1 MHKTAAEQPPG
12 TARNA
17 ALWLTSRLVNV
28 TGAIGLDEPRSLIK
42 AVLGRSNDD
51 TVNAKIIFRHVVTP
65 AAGASRRAA
74 AESPTTR
81 KPVVALPT
89 FSASKPLKLYMTG
102 DSLITD
108 PGSAFLDLAHRS
120 GVINELPPEPHTA
133 SGLAQPEIFNWFD
146 YLPHQAQT
154 LRPNLVVLT
163 LGGNDGLT
171 LSGSGGGEAF
181 DTPGWRRE
189 YARRVGGVMDDFISY
204 GAKVIWLGLPIPRDG
219 DLAARYRVINQVERQ
234 EAQQR
239 AGDVAYLDLYK
250 RFEDSSGH
258 YSDYLPGPGGQ
269 LVHVREPDGVHYD
282 IAGAEII
289 AHLIAHT
296 IPLLVH
302 LKTSDPDFALP
313 GCQACQSPHR

>member
-12 TARNA
+12 TARNI
-17 ALWLTSRLVNV
+17 ALWLTGGLADV
-28 TGAIGLDEPRSLIK
+28 TGAIGLDEPRSLVK

-51 TVNAKIIFRHVVTP
+51 TVSAKITFRQVVIP
-65 AAGASRRAA
+65 VAGASRQRAA
-74 AESPTTR
+74 ASRTSR
-81 KPVVALPT
+81 KHVVALPT

-108 PGSAFLDLAHRS
+108 PGSAFLDLAHQS
-120 GVINELPPEPHTA
+120 GVIDELPPDPHSA

-146 YLPHQAQT
+146 YLPHQAHT

-181 DTPGWRRE
+181 GTPGWRRE

-204 GAKVIWLGLPIPRDG
+204 GAKIIWLGLPIPRDS
-219 DLAARYRVINQVERQ
+219 DLAARYRVINQVARQ
-234 EAQQR
+234 QAQQR
-239 AGDVAYLDLYK
+239 AGDVVYVDLYK

-258 YSDYLPGPGGQ
+258 YSDYLRGPDGQ
-269 LVHVREPDGVHYD
+269 LVHVREPDGIHYD

-289 AHLIAHT
+289 AHLIART

-302 LKTSDPDFALP
+302 LRTSDPDFRP
-313 GCQACQSPHR
+313 